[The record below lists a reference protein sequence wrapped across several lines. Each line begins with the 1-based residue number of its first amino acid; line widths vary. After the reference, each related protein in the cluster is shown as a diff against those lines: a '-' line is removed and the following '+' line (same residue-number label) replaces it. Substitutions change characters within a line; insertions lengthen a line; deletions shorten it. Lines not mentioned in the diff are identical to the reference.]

1 MLRQEKSFVNSLR
14 LNRARNSL
22 FPYVAWERQV
32 TTLEIPEDDFAPLN
46 EFLCFTIYSAGHALT
61 QFYRPILEAIGL
73 TYPQYLLMV
82 ALWAKDDQI
91 IKDLGTRL
99 FLESSTLTPLVKR
112 LESAGFINRSRD
124 PKDERQVRVKLTD
137 KGRALKSDAL
147 NVPGCIQ
154 SAVGMSVEQVMEI
167 QAAVAGIR
175 DRLIERR

>member
-1 MLRQEKSFVNSLR
+1 M
-14 LNRARNSL
+14 
-22 FPYVAWERQV
+22 QV
-32 TTLEIPEDDFAPLN
+32 SESEIRGDGFAPLN
-46 EFLCFTIYSAGHALT
+46 EFLCFTIYSTGHALT

-91 IKDLGTRL
+91 IKDLGSKL

-112 LESAGFINRSRD
+112 LESAGFITRCRD

-137 KGRALKSDAL
+137 KGRALKSEAL
-147 NVPGCIQ
+147 KVPGCIQ
-154 SAVGMSVEQVMEI
+154 SAVGMNIEKVMEI

-175 DRLIERR
+175 DRLIEGR